1 MSVQSRDGKMSVI
14 ITSVP
19 PIVTLSVTHRRSPM
33 VSFAGSNETIVLKG
47 FVPGM
52 YSVYR
57 YNDTISMLSMKV
69 PYTTDVKGRLIKD
82 LYLNSKGMFF
92 YVSMDPLDDSVKRRI
107 IKDVGEMKQNNEISF
122 QNVYVFEVESAF
134 NDLIRGIYVDDMTH
148 RTFIEATS
156 DRVIINGCKE

>member
-1 MSVQSRDGKMSVI
+1 MTVI

-19 PIVTLSVTHRRSPM
+19 PVVTLNVTRRRSPM
-33 VSFAGSNETIVLKG
+33 VSFAESNETIVLKG
-47 FVPGM
+47 FIPGM
-52 YSVYR
+52 YSMYR
-57 YNDTISMLSMKV
+57 YNDTVSMLGMKI

-82 LYLNSKGMFF
+82 LYLNGKGMFF
-92 YVSMDPLDDSVKRRI
+92 YVSIDPLDDSAKRRI
-107 IKDVGEMKQNNEISF
+107 IKNVEEMKQNNEISF